1 MKLINS
7 WMVVVLGISIFMS
20 SCNDNNTDTKD
31 QSKDVVVADDKP
43 VYGGAV
49 HLSEGNPIGTTHPH
63 YVTSLGTHHVL
74 NQVYE
79 GLLKYDPKT
88 LEVVPCIAES
98 YEIDNTGKVYTFK
111 LRKGIFF
118 HNDPCFEDGKG
129 RELKASDVVYSFHL
143 LCSSNDLNSYTFD
156 QAFKGKVLGA
166 AEFREASKS
175 GKTPDSLPG
184 VKAIDDYTVQ
194 ITLTNAYSLFPF
206 NLAWNNTS
214 IVPKEAVEMYG
225 NDINVGTGPFI
236 MKKENITDKGVV
248 LLKNPNYYLK
258 DESGM
263 QLPYLDSLVVNYID
277 NSQQELKMFH
287 EGKLDLV
294 VGLPAESIK
303 EVVENQIADFQETPP
318 KYILDRTPDMAVQ
331 LYNFNL
337 TKAPF
342 NNVKVRKAISYG
354 INRDRIVNDLLNNEA
369 YGPGIYGITP
379 PVFKGYDITQ
389 INGYNYDLQ
398 KAKKLLEE
406 AGYPNGKGFPTLKLI
421 TNGGD
426 SKNLKVAVELQNQLL
441 TNLNINTD
449 VEVLSYEERL
459 KKSMYAEGDIIRGAW
474 VADYPSPE
482 SFIYVSYGKNVPN
495 SLSEPSFPNVSRY
508 KNDVYDKLFDKAIY
522 ETTDETE
529 RNKIFMEAEQLLMD
543 DAPFVVLW
551 YEEKYR
557 LKQAS
562 MKNYHINPLSYQDFT
577 RVYVI
582 KNSAVAEKK

>member
-7 WMVVVLGISIFMS
+7 WMVVVLGISVFMS
-20 SCNDNNTDTKD
+20 SCNSDNTDTKD
-31 QSKDVVVADDKP
+31 QSKDVVIADDKP
-43 VYGGAV
+43 VAGGTIQLA
-49 HLSEGNPIGTTHPH
+49 EGNPIGTTHPH

-74 NQVYE
+74 SQVYE
-79 GLLKYDPKT
+79 GLLKYNPKT
-88 LEVVPCIAES
+88 LEVMPCIAES
-98 YEIDNTGKVYTFK
+98 YEVDNSGKIYTFK
-111 LRKGIFF
+111 LRKGVLF
-118 HNDPCFEDGKG
+118 HDDPCFEGGKG
-129 RELKASDVVYSFHL
+129 RELRANDVVYSFKL
-143 LCSSNDLNSYTFD
+143 LSKANELNSYTFD
-156 QAFKGKVLGA
+156 QTFKGKVMGA

-194 ITLTNAYSLFPF
+194 ITLNKAYALFPF

-214 IVPKEAVEMYG
+214 IIPKEAVEMYG
-225 NDINVGTGPFI
+225 DDITVGTGPFV
-236 MKKENITDKGVV
+236 MKKENV
-248 LLKNPNYYLK
+248 LENKVILVKNANYYLK
-258 DESGM
+258 DETGIP
-263 QLPYLDSLVVNYID
+263 LPYLDSLIVNYID
-277 NSQQELKMFH
+277 NSQEELKLFH

-342 NNVKVRKAISYG
+342 NNLKVRQAISYG
-354 INRDRIVNDLLNNEA
+354 INRDRIVDELLNNEA

-389 INGYNYDLQ
+389 IKGYSYDLE
-398 KAKKLLEE
+398 KAKKLLAE
-406 AGYPNGKGFPTLKLI
+406 AGYPNGKGFPTLKLV

-459 KKSMYAEGDIIRGAW
+459 KKSMYGEGDIIRGAW

-495 SLSEPSFPNVSRY
+495 TLSEPSFPNISRY
-508 KNDVYDKLFDKAIY
+508 KNNVYDQLFEKAVY

-529 RNKIFMEAEQLLMD
+529 RNKMFMEAEQLLMN

-557 LKQAS
+557 LKQS
-562 MKNYHINPLSYQDFT
+562 TMKNYHINPLSYQDFT
-577 RVYVI
+577 RVYVR
-582 KNSAVAEKK
+582 K

>member
-7 WMVVVLGISIFMS
+7 WMVVVLGISVFMS
-20 SCNDNNTDTKD
+20 SCNGDNTDTKD

-43 VYGGAV
+43 VSGGAV

-111 LRKGIFF
+111 LRKGVHF
-118 HNDPCFEDGKG
+118 HDDPCFEGGKG
-129 RELKASDVVYSFHL
+129 RELKASDVVYSFKL
-143 LCSSNDLNSYTFD
+143 LCSENDLNSYTFD
-156 QAFKGKVLGA
+156 QAFKGKVKGA
-166 AEFREASKS
+166 AEYRDASKS
-175 GKTPDSLPG
+175 GKAPDSLAG

-214 IVPKEAVEMYG
+214 IVAKEAIEMYG

-236 MKKENITDKGVV
+236 MKKENVTEKGVV
-248 LLKNPNYYLK
+248 LLKNSNYYLK
-258 DESGM
+258 DDNGM
-263 QLPYLDSLVVNYID
+263 QLPYLDSLVVHYID

-389 INGYNYDLQ
+389 INGYSYDLQ

-508 KNDVYDKLFDKAIY
+508 KNDVYDKLFEKAIY